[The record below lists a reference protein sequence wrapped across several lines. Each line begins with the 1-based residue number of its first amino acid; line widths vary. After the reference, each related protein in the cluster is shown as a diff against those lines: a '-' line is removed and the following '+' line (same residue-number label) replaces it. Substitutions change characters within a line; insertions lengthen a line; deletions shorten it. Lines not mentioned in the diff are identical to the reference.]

1 MDATYSASAYCSK
14 TKDSLPPPKWREDAN
29 RSGLFDSHLSFGNY
43 ADLEPSREI
52 ACQLELS
59 APEGVAEKKSVN
71 PSCSANRWRFQNTNK
86 FLVFIS
92 VMKMLSFPF
101 SWFFWGTFVISD
113 LIPEK
118 VNGYM
123 ADVFYMIQMVIS
135 STLFILPFFLY
146 SRKGPLIFKVQ
157 AFGLILCGVI
167 VCWKMG
173 SLWGKEPLHIAFWA
187 GTFLFFMGGLGFD
200 AILWLYSKAFKH
212 DGSEFN
218 RLDGMLRFKRR
229 FRRLFV
235 APFDEFDPVL
245 QLLPSGYGSHDYA
258 LWLHHRYTDNKV
270 CLATRVHSLGLDK
283 ANALAFWDCLQRYMD
298 VTQPLPDLPVLE
310 PSRPFDPVTVEHDRR
325 TGRDPHYWRKRTY
338 QGWQAKERKEL
349 DRRLHEYPW
358 QQQPCIVR
366 ARIDPELSIEA
377 YYRRQEAKG
386 IFATPRADD
395 FDNVHRH

>member
-1 MDATYSASAYCSK
+1 MGA
-14 TKDSLPPPKWREDAN
+14 L
-29 RSGLFDSHLSFGNY
+29 GLN
-43 ADLEPSREI
+43 
-52 ACQLELS
+52 
-59 APEGVAEKKSVN
+59 
-71 PSCSANRWRFQNTNK
+71 
-86 FLVFIS
+86 
-92 VMKMLSFPF
+92 
-101 SWFFWGTFVISD
+101 
-113 LIPEK
+113 
-118 VNGYM
+118 
-123 ADVFYMIQMVIS
+123 
-135 STLFILPFFLY
+135 
-146 SRKGPLIFKVQ
+146 
-157 AFGLILCGVI
+157 
-167 VCWKMG
+167 
-173 SLWGKEPLHIAFWA
+173 
-187 GTFLFFMGGLGFD
+187 
-200 AILWLYSKAFKH
+200 AILWLYSKVFKH

-258 LWLHHRYTDNKV
+258 IWLHHRYTDNKV

-310 PSRPFDPVTVEHDRR
+310 PSRPFDPVTAEHDRR

-338 QGWQAKERKEL
+338 RGWQAKERKEL

-386 IFATPRADD
+386 IFATPKADD